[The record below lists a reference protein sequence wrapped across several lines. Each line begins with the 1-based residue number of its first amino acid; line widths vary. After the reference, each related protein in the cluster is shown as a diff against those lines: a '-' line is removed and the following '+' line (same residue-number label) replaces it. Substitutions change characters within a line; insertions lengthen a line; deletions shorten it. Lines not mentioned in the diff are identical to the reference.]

1 MAIEIRRPFIQLSSL
16 ERILHSTS
24 CTRGLWSG
32 GNNLWVQLSTDSGL
46 DARYRGTKKI
56 TTRPK
61 TNDARLPKRPRAPP
75 TSSLP
80 PEIVEEDG
88 RLLNPTGTPVRSATR
103 SSHPSSREKAE
114 GRAEVTCEA

>member
-32 GNNLWVQLSTDSGL
+32 GNNLRVQLSTDSGL
-46 DARYRGTKKI
+46 DAKYRGTKKI

-61 TNDARLPKRPRAPP
+61 TNDARLLKSPRAPP
-75 TSSLP
+75 TSSRPPRSCKRTGGYSTRPALP
-80 PEIVEEDG
+80 PD
-88 RLLNPTGTPVRSATR
+88 LLPARAT
-103 SSHPSSREKAE
+103 H
-114 GRAEVTCEA
+114 RAERRRRAGRK

>member
-32 GNNLWVQLSTDSGL
+32 GNNLRVQLSTDSRL
-46 DARYRGTKKI
+46 DAKYRGTKKI

-61 TNDARLPKRPRAPP
+61 TND
-75 TSSLP
+75 
-80 PEIVEEDG
+80 G
-88 RLLNPTGTPVRSATR
+88 RLLNSTGTPARSATR